1 MGLGLEAGP
10 QEALLPLPAAA
21 APSNRPPS
29 QQCPFPSSCLCLS
42 SQPSNRL
49 GLSGRER
56 GRMAVPRM
64 TDGAPGAQ
72 DEASPRR
79 AAQRPPSSRT
89 PRPPGPPNP
98 RVYPSVSEQ
107 IFRSLNPPG
116 SPPPSLLAAGRIGF
130 PGSLLATFCE
140 LKDWVQW
147 YRTRLSL
154 GQWAWLA
161 ASCASGASAGFAASL
176 SSAEMGHQ
184 LQLVGVRLLGVAM
197 TARNPR
203 EESGRLRRRRRLSL
217 AQHHMASRACPSP
230 SLARSLPSPRMS
242 LLTGRGGEG
251 RGDPGSSLPPPP
263 LGPPLARLGKA
274 VSPRSSS
281 VQGRE
286 AP

>member
-1 MGLGLEAGP
+1 MLLGP
-10 QEALLPLPAAA
+10 KT
-21 APSNRPPS
+21 RPVPGG
-29 QQCPFPSSCLCLS
+29 
-42 SQPSNRL
+42 QPS
-49 GLSGRER
+49 
-56 GRMAVPRM
+56 V
-64 TDGAPGAQ
+64 
-72 DEASPRR
+72 
-79 AAQRPPSSRT
+79 
-89 PRPPGPPNP
+89 PRPPGPLVLQAPPNP
-98 RVYPSVSEQ
+98 RFYPPVSEQ

-161 ASCASGASAGFAASL
+161 ASGASGASAGFAASL

-203 EESGRLRRRRRLSL
+203 EESRRLRRRRLSL

-230 SLARSLPSPRMS
+230 SLARSLPSP
-242 LLTGRGGEG
+242 
-251 RGDPGSSLPPPP
+251 
-263 LGPPLARLGKA
+263 
-274 VSPRSSS
+274 
-281 VQGRE
+281 
-286 AP
+286 